1 MKHEKSCGAVMIK
14 EENGRIYTL
23 VIRQNQGH
31 WCFPKGHVKDGESE
45 HETAAR
51 EILEETGLVAEFID
65 GFRETTNYS
74 PREGV
79 KKEVVYFLARPAGGT
94 EKAQEDE
101 VSEIR
106 WTKMVDAMALVTYD
120 NDAGLLRKAVRW
132 LQVSDERY
140 EEML

>member
-1 MKHEKSCGAVMIK
+1 MEHEKSCGAVMIK
-14 EENGRIYTL
+14 EQDGRIYTL

-31 WCFPKGHVKDGESE
+31 WCFPKGHIKKGETE

-51 EILEETGLVAEFID
+51 EILEETGLAAEFID
-65 GFRETTNYS
+65 GFRETTTYH

-79 KKEVVYFLARPAGGT
+79 RKEVVYFLARPAGGT
-94 EKAQEDE
+94 EKAQEEE

-106 WTKMVDAMALVTYD
+106 WTKLIDAMALITYD
-120 NDAGLLRKAVRW
+120 NDASLLRKAVRW
-132 LQVSDERY
+132 LQDSDPRN